1 MNYEFKLAS
10 HPFLYAMRRTTIN
23 KAVPPKTPPK
33 IAPTLALGL
42 LSVDD
47 DPDPEPEPETALK
60 ILNIK

>member
-1 MNYEFKLAS
+1 
-10 HPFLYAMRRTTIN
+10 MRRTTIN